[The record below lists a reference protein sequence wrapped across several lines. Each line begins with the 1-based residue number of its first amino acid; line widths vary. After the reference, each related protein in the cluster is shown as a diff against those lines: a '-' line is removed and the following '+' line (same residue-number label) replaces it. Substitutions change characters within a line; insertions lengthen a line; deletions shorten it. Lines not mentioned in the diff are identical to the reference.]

1 MAPPTCSTNPTPKP
15 GIGRPAKPSPSVP
28 GLQQR
33 RAFGLAEALMAS
45 TVLAIAVVGI
55 ALQLSAAHQQAGA
68 VREHNLAVLL
78 AKQLLEEIAA
88 KPLCDKGITCH
99 LGPESGETSRAQFD
113 SADDYDKY
121 SDDTRA
127 IKDLT
132 GADIPFGGLKFK
144 RDVTVEYR
152 TSPAGAAQQQG
163 DFGLVTVRVKAP
175 GGYTARISRL
185 LTRQKVTF

>member
-1 MAPPTCSTNPTPKP
+1 MSPP
-15 GIGRPAKPSPSVP
+15 IQHRH
-28 GLQQR
+28 R

-68 VREHNLAVLL
+68 VREHNLSVLL

-88 KPLCDKGITCH
+88 KPLCDKGATCH
-99 LGPESGETSRAQFD
+99 LGPESGETSRSQFD
-113 SADDYDKY
+113 SADDYHKY
-121 SDDTRA
+121 TDDTQA

-132 GADIPFGGLKFK
+132 GAEIPFGGLTF
-144 RDVTVEYR
+144 RREVSVEYR
-152 TSPAGAAQQQG
+152 TSPAGAPEQAG
-163 DFGLVTVRVKAP
+163 DFALVTVRVKAP
-175 GGYTARISRL
+175 GGYTAKISRL